1 MWKSLTNECLPL
13 LQLWETSYSSKRRR
27 GLLFYD
33 ASKING
39 MGKVQLEEV
48 TAFIREHRSNESNFE
63 KLYAKLE
70 EQTREDNKTYTS
82 QLLEIKEKS
91 AEEYRKA
98 KETGGTAWP
107 EFEKFVSEFEKTVID
122 ALKETE

>member
-1 MWKSLTNECLPL
+1 
-13 LQLWETSYSSKRRR
+13 
-27 GLLFYD
+27 
-33 ASKING
+33 

-107 EFEKFVSEFEKTVID
+107 EFEKTVID